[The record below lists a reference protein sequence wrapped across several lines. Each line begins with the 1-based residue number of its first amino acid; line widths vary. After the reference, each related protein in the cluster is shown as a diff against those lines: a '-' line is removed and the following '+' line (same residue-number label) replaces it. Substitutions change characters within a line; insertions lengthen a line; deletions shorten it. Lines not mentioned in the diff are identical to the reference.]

1 MAVRSAPS
9 RTRDKVVE
17 VGYHSPGGQIVLYDS
32 LSGTELPNL
41 ALNGR
46 KGHYRIR
53 VHYAW
58 FPWKGEAQSGQ
69 RLLIMAYP
77 GKGDKE
83 IVHRN
88 RK

>member
-1 MAVRSAPS
+1 MDKPRATA
-9 RTRDKVVE
+9 TTETKGWDKVVE
-17 VGYHSPGGQIVLYDS
+17 VGYYSPGGQIVLNDS

-41 ALNGR
+41 ALDGR

-58 FPWKGEAQSGQ
+58 FPC
-69 RLLIMAYP
+69 
-77 GKGDKE
+77 KGDRE

-88 RK
+88 RKLT